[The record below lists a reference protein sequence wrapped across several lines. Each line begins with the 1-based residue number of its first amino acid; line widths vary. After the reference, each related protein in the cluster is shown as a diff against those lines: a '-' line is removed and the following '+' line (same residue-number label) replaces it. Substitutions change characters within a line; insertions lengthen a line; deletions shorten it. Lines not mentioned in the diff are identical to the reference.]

1 MTFEEILDQAIA
13 MLQRRGRLT
22 YGTLKRQF
30 QLDDAALKD
39 LQNELIKGQ
48 RLACDEDGEV
58 LVWTGAAVTPPTPAP
73 TPLATA
79 PAPLAYTPRYLVEKI
94 LTTRSALAG
103 ERKQVTV
110 LFADLKGSTEL
121 IGDLDPEAA
130 QTLLD
135 PALQRMMDA
144 VHRFE
149 GTVNQVLGD
158 GIMALFGAPVAHED
172 HAVRACYAGLAMQA
186 AMRRYAEEVRRSHGL
201 EMQMR
206 VGLNSGEVVV
216 RAIGNDLHMDYSAVG
231 QTTHLAARM
240 EQLATPGSIRLT
252 AATLRLVEGLVQV
265 NALGRFPVRGL
276 PEPVEVFELLGASAV
291 RRRLQAAA
299 VRGLTR
305 FVGRQ
310 QELAALQQALG
321 QAGAGH
327 GQIAAVVGEAGVG
340 KSRLVYEFVHSRHT
354 RGWSVLESA
363 SVSYGKATPYFPVL
377 DLLKRYSHIA
387 DHDDTRTIRAKV
399 TGQILTLD
407 AALQDVIPALLS
419 LLDALPDDSPFRQ
432 LDPAQRRQRTL
443 TALKRVLLRESQVQ
457 PLLLVCEDLHW
468 IDSETQALLDSLV
481 ESLPT
486 AQLLLLVNYRPEYQ
500 HGWGSKTY
508 YTQLRLDPLPPLSAD
523 EFLHALLGDDA
534 SLKPLVHLLIARTG
548 GNPFFLEESVRTL
561 VETGVLQG
569 ERGAYHLGQ
578 ALPTIQVPATV
589 QAVLAARID
598 RLPPEEKGLLQ
609 TAAVIGNEVS
619 LSLLQAIA
627 DLPEEVLYRS
637 LAHLQATEFLY
648 ETRLFPECEYTFKHA
663 LTHEVAY
670 GGLLQER
677 RRALHARIVEALEA
691 LAGDRIAEQIE
702 RLAHHALRGE
712 VWDKALA
719 YCRQAGGKTMAR
731 SAYREAVEYFEQAL
745 GALQHLPES
754 HETREHAIDLRL
766 RLADHLR
773 TCGEFGRSFDYL
785 REAEIL
791 ATTLDDQ
798 RRLGEVLVLMTHHFR
813 MLGDYDNAI
822 ESGQRSLA
830 IAMAL
835 GDFLLQVMANVFLGQ
850 VYHAV
855 GEYRRAIDFLR
866 QSVASLKGDL
876 RYERSHG
883 GYSPAVA
890 SHARLVWCLADLG
903 AFTEGIPLGEEGIRI
918 AEVVDTPYERITAYC
933 AVGYLWLRK
942 GDLSKAI
949 SILEKGLHLCQV
961 AHIRNWLPRIA
972 SALGATYA
980 LSERLAA
987 ALPLLEQGVEQAAS
1001 MGMMLGHSLWLACL
1015 GEAYLFAGRQEDAI
1029 ARTERALAL
1038 SRTHKER
1045 GDEAYALQVLGAIYA
1060 HRDPAGVEHA
1070 TARYQQA
1077 LALAE
1082 ELGMRPLQAHC
1093 HRGLGTLYATI
1104 GQQEQARAELSA
1116 AIVLYRA
1123 MDMTFWLPQTEAAL
1137 AQVE

>member
-30 QLDDAALKD
+30 QLDDAALAD
-39 LQNELIKGQ
+39 LQNELITGQ
-48 RLACDEDGEV
+48 RLARDEDGAV
-58 LVWTGAAVTPPTPAP
+58 LVWTGAAVAPPVPAP
-73 TPLATA
+73 TPPPATA
-79 PAPLAYTPRYLVEKI
+79 PAPLAYTPPYLVEKI
-94 LTTRSALAG
+94 LTTRSALEG

-121 IGDLDPEAA
+121 IRDLDPEAA

-172 HAVRACYAGLAMQA
+172 HAARACYAGLAMQA
-186 AMRRYAEEVRRSHGL
+186 ALRRYAEEVRRSHGL

-231 QTTHLAARM
+231 PTTHLAARM

-252 AATLRLVEGLVQV
+252 AATLRLAEGLVQV
-265 NALGRFPVRGL
+265 NALGQFPVKGL
-276 PEPVEVFELLGASAV
+276 PEPVEVFELVGASAV

-299 VRGLTR
+299 ARGLTR

-310 QELAALQQALG
+310 QELAALQQALE

-327 GQIAAVVGEAGVG
+327 GQIVAVVGEAGVG
-340 KSRLVYEFVHSRHT
+340 KSRLVYEFVHAHHT
-354 RGWSVLESA
+354 QGWSVLESA
-363 SVSYGKATPYFPVL
+363 SVSYGKATAYFPVI
-377 DLLKRYSHIA
+377 DLLKRYCHID
-387 DHDDTRTIRAKV
+387 DHDETRTIRAKL
-399 TGQILTLD
+399 TGQVVTLD
-407 AALQDVIPALLS
+407 AALQDVIPALLA

-468 IDSETQALLDSLV
+468 IDTETQALLDSLV

-523 EFLHALLGDDA
+523 AFLHALLGDDA
-534 SLKPLVHLLIARTG
+534 SLQPLTPLLIARTE

-569 ERGAYHLGQ
+569 ERGAYHLGH
-578 ALPTIQVPATV
+578 ALQTIQVPATV

-609 TAAVIGNEVS
+609 TAAVIGHEVP
-619 LSLLQAIA
+619 LPLLQAIA
-627 DLPEEVLYRS
+627 DLPEEVLHRS
-637 LAHLQATEFLY
+637 LAHVQATELLY

-691 LAGDRIAEQIE
+691 LAGDRLAEQVE
-702 RLAHHALRGE
+702 RLAHHAVRGE

-719 YCRQAGGKTMAR
+719 YCRQAGEKTMAR
-731 SAYREAVEYFEQAL
+731 SAHREAVGYFEQAL
-745 GALQHLPES
+745 SALPHLPE
-754 HETREHAIDLRL
+754 TAR
-766 RLADHLR
+766 
-773 TCGEFGRSFDYL
+773 
-785 REAEIL
+785 
-791 ATTLDDQ
+791 
-798 RRLGEVLVLMTHHFR
+798 
-813 MLGDYDNAI
+813 
-822 ESGQRSLA
+822 
-830 IAMAL
+830 
-835 GDFLLQVMANVFLGQ
+835 
-850 VYHAV
+850 
-855 GEYRRAIDFLR
+855 
-866 QSVASLKGDL
+866 
-876 RYERSHG
+876 
-883 GYSPAVA
+883 
-890 SHARLVWCLADLG
+890 HARAGHRSPVR
-903 AFTEGIPLGEEGIRI
+903 P
-918 AEVVDTPYERITAYC
+918 
-933 AVGYLWLRK
+933 
-942 GDLSKAI
+942 
-949 SILEKGLHLCQV
+949 
-961 AHIRNWLPRIA
+961 
-972 SALGATYA
+972 ALGA
-980 LSERLAA
+980 LS
-987 ALPLLEQGVEQAAS
+987 V
-1001 MGMMLGHSLWLACL
+1001 W
-1015 GEAYLFAGRQEDAI
+1015 
-1029 ARTERALAL
+1029 
-1038 SRTHKER
+1038 
-1045 GDEAYALQVLGAIYA
+1045 
-1060 HRDPAGVEHA
+1060 
-1070 TARYQQA
+1070 
-1077 LALAE
+1077 
-1082 ELGMRPLQAHC
+1082 
-1093 HRGLGTLYATI
+1093 
-1104 GQQEQARAELSA
+1104 
-1116 AIVLYRA
+1116 
-1123 MDMTFWLPQTEAAL
+1123 
-1137 AQVE
+1137 